1 MLRYVSKPLLEDFV
15 VFEMDGFER
24 IGSFELFELVSS
36 RFRMYFGSMFNSL
49 RFKSKSELA
58 QEMGISRETLRK
70 KLKEVVGLETGR
82 RQLLY
87 PREVKRIYQTFSEE

>member
-1 MLRYVSKPLLEDFV
+1 MQYV
-15 VFEMDGFER
+15 
-24 IGSFELFELVSS
+24 
-36 RFRMYFGSMFNSL
+36 L

-87 PREVKRIYQTFSEE
+87 PREVKRIYEEFG